1 MRNVVTGDAGRL
13 TATRTK
19 TLAAQRAKFRIARRC
34 GRRITLLTALGS
46 IDEFKRLPSRSHHAN
61 LTQTVS
67 TLEKTRLVCPL
78 VYQLRKTLSD
88 SKKRQLQELTTQ

>member
-46 IDEFKRLPSRSHHAN
+46 IDEFKRLP
-61 LTQTVS
+61 
-67 TLEKTRLVCPL
+67 
-78 VYQLRKTLSD
+78 
-88 SKKRQLQELTTQ
+88 

>member
-67 TLEKTRLVCPL
+67 TLEKPDWFVRWSISCGKHFQTR
-78 VYQLRKTLSD
+78 RSD
-88 SKKRQLQELTTQ
+88 NCRN